1 MIQTVASSPAP
12 AEEQTRNR
20 SEPATPAPVV
30 IIGRAAKRETPVF
43 GVDWLRRGIPI
54 EKETSVLKD
63 EAAAIAAAR
72 TSVAKRHPGR
82 EPDSFR
88 LTDATGRILGVF
100 PVGSP

>member
-1 MIQTVASSPAP
+1 
-12 AEEQTRNR
+12 
-20 SEPATPAPVV
+20 
-30 IIGRAAKRETPVF
+30 VF

-63 EAAAIAAAR
+63 EAAAIVAAR
-72 TSVAKRHPGR
+72 TRARDVAKRHPGR